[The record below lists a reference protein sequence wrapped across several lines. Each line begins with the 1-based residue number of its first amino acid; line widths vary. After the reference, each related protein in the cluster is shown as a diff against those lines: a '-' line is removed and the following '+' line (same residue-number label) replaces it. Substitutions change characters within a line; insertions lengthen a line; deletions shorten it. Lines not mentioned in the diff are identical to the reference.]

1 MAISGLSVRAGQEMN
16 MITAS
21 SCECAKC
28 RHRNSLISMLQ
39 YSKIGITE
47 TQERKE
53 KKKQNRKIKTS
64 VIKHQVVKPQNM
76 SVILFFHLFSL

>member
-53 KKKQNRKIKTS
+53 TKKPRKIKTS